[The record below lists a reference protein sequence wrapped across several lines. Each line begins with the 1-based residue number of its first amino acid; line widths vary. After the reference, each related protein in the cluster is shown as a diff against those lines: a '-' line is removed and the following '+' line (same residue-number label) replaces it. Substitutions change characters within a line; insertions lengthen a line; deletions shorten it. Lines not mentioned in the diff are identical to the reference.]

1 METNSNSI
9 SMTRQDLILKIISLY
24 PDTFRADRP
33 EHVHSWV
40 EMYEKAIKKS
50 WNMEK
55 LMWYFATNYKSTTVP
70 PPPSFFYAYREDVR
84 PQTKR
89 YEQELP
95 NWTPEEIEAS
105 IKAREKF
112 MSQMKDLLYDKS
124 I

>member
-1 METNSNSI
+1 
-9 SMTRQDLILKIISLY
+9 
-24 PDTFRADRP
+24 
-33 EHVHSWV
+33 
-40 EMYEKAIKKS
+40 
-50 WNMEK
+50 MEK